1 MTDGLR
7 AARLQQLPAEEA
19 SASPTPGFTPPV
31 LKKKTHFYG
40 GFSTAVITTDEV
52 TTNFSKQT
60 FLVSSC

>member
-19 SASPTPGFTPPV
+19 SASPTPGFTPPA
-31 LKKKTHFYG
+31 LKKKHVYG

-52 TTNFSKQT
+52 TTNFSKRT
-60 FLVSSC
+60 FS